1 MVLRFKIV
9 YNIYFMNM
17 WCILPKLTKKK
28 VFFEFKNFE
37 IFSNFLKKSQN
48 FKHPKNQKKSDFF
61 ENIIFS
67 FCSQI
72 FFEFDF
78 FFVRYNV
85 DVEFL
90 SLSISE
96 GFRAIWALL
105 HGFRS
110 RPLFIP
116 HLKQPRN
123 LSFVLWR
130 FQRVLSTSNIL
141 SIGTNRKSL
150 KIKSASI

>member
-17 WCILPKLTKKK
+17 WCILTKLTKKK
-28 VFFEFKNFE
+28 VFFWV
-37 IFSNFLKKSQN
+37 QN
-48 FKHPKNQKKSDFF
+48 FWDFVKFSEKISKFQTSQKSKKIWFFRKHYFFILLSDFWF
-61 ENIIFS
+61 R
-67 FCSQI
+67 
-72 FFEFDF
+72 F

-141 SIGTNRKSL
+141 FIGTNRKSL